1 MVNKKVNKTKPQLRS
16 TASIQQPDF
25 EKAKQY
31 VLDKLKNELA
41 PDLFYHSLE
50 HTQDD
55 VWPAAKRLGELAGVE
70 AEDLLL
76 LETAALYH
84 DIGFV
89 KQTFD
94 HETASIHIAQ
104 EMMPRFGYSPIQIQR
119 VKVIIMATKL
129 PQSPQNFLGELMAD
143 ADLDVLG
150 RDDFFISTL
159 KLRAELEAY
168 GRPTTLKEW
177 YTTQLNF
184 LESHTYFTTVANAL
198 RQDQKKKNIEGLKEL
213 LLKC

>member
-1 MVNKKVNKTKPQLRS
+1 
-16 TASIQQPDF
+16 
-25 EKAKQY
+25 
-31 VLDKLKNELA
+31 
-41 PDLFYHSLE
+41 
-50 HTQDD
+50 
-55 VWPAAKRLGELAGVE
+55 
-70 AEDLLL
+70 
-76 LETAALYH
+76 
-84 DIGFV
+84 
-89 KQTFD
+89 
-94 HETASIHIAQ
+94 
-104 EMMPRFGYSPIQIQR
+104 MMPRFGYSPIQIQR